1 MKTIT
6 KATET
11 KVISDNIQVKIE
23 EDSERIYIEVCEN
36 QEDSLYPNRTDKTE
50 LVITNTLS
58 IPKARELSLKL
69 EQD

>member
-36 QEDSLYPNRTDKTE
+36 QEDSLYPNRTE

-58 IPKARELSLKL
+58 IPKARELPLKL
-69 EQD
+69 EKN

>member
-36 QEDSLYPNRTDKTE
+36 QEDSLYPNRTE
-50 LVITNTLS
+50 LLITNTLS
-58 IPKARELSLKL
+58 IPKARELPLKL

>member
-36 QEDSLYPNRTDKTE
+36 QEDSLYPNRTE

-58 IPKARELSLKL
+58 IPKARELPLKL